1 MDNKITIIEGPPPT
15 FELVNEL
22 WPVSLVEGPEQAE
35 VAKTILRAGNGA
47 ALVERCHRAWHQ
59 RQPIQLEFRTQ
70 DGLKQ
75 EAPIVAAQYKNT
87 KDGDV
92 LWLWV
97 RFASDGIELAMAY
110 EDDIEDDEDDDSDPF
125 DITGN

>member
-1 MDNKITIIEGPPPT
+1 MGNKITIIDGPPPT

-22 WPVSLVEGPEQAE
+22 WPTSLVEGCEQVE

-47 ALVERCHRAWHQ
+47 ALVERCHRAWRK
-59 RQPIQLEFRTQ
+59 RQPIQLEFRSQ

-75 EAPIVAAQYKNT
+75 EAPIVAAQYKTT
-87 KDGDV
+87 KEGDV
-92 LWLWV
+92 LWLWL

-110 EDDIEDDEDDDSDPF
+110 EDDLDDEDDDDSDPF
-125 DITGN
+125 DLTGS